1 MASYPLR
8 RISAHLYNKPSW
20 LMAPDPSTLPIPVFD
35 GTASL
40 SVQRQS
46 LVIVHATDLVPFH
59 SLPSTDLCVFPP
71 PPTYAEIMDMHDD
84 LPLAEAM
91 RRARAMDPTG
101 YVAEAVHPEDR
112 LPPSFDDICRME
124 PHLSWEEVMKRA
136 GNIDQAALVRDMIS
150 QQGPDGLDT
159 SFDRSRKTASLL
171 GPQAVSHPP
180 IASLPEPKTKSYS
193 RLSMNTEEAAT
204 SLLILSSSKD
214 KIRKELK
221 AFSNFIAIWL
231 HATITNRSR
240 TQPSTDSAR

>member
-1 MASYPLR
+1 MASYQLR
-8 RISAHLYNKPSW
+8 RFPARLYNKPSW
-20 LMAPDPSTLPIPVFD
+20 LMAPDPSMLPVPVFD

-46 LVIVHATDLVPFH
+46 LIIVHATEPVPSH
-59 SLPSTDLCVFPP
+59 SLPSTDSCVFPP

-91 RRARAMDPTG
+91 RCARAMDPTG
-101 YVAEAVHPEDR
+101 YVAEAIHPEDR

-150 QQGPDGLDT
+150 QQGPDGLEA
-159 SFDRSRKTASLL
+159 SFDRSRQTSSLL
-171 GPQAVSHPP
+171 GPQAVSYPP
-180 IASLPEPKTKSYS
+180 TTGSSEPNTKSYRQS
-193 RLSMNTEEAAT
+193 SMNTEEAAT

-221 AFSNFIAIWL
+221 AFSTYIALWL

-240 TQPSTDSAR
+240 IQPTTDSAR

>member
-8 RISAHLYNKPSW
+8 RIPAHLYNKPSW
-20 LMAPDPSTLPIPVFD
+20 LMAPDPSMLPVPVFD
-35 GTASL
+35 GTATL

-46 LVIVHATDLVPFH
+46 FVIAHATVPVPSSH
-59 SLPSTDLCVFPP
+59 SLPSTDLSVFPP

-91 RRARAMDPTG
+91 RRARAMDPIG

-136 GNIDQAALVRDMIS
+136 GNIDQAALIRDTYKQS
-150 QQGPDGLDT
+150 PNGLEA
-159 SFDRSRKTASLL
+159 SFKRSNEVSSLL
-171 GPQAVSHPP
+171 GPQTVSYSPTT
-180 IASLPEPKTKSYS
+180 SLPEPKTKSYS
-193 RLSMNTEEAAT
+193 RSSMNTEEAAR

-221 AFSNFIAIWL
+221 AFSTFIAIWL

-240 TQPSTDSAR
+240 TQPTTDSVR